1 MKKLKFEPAS
11 LFYLVATY
19 LCSLLLTYLL
29 EEFVMVFAPR
39 MPKISYLKDENSK
52 RELAGNAITI
62 GEWTIFESKKFLTSI

>member
-62 GEWTIFESKKFLTSI
+62 GEWTIYESKKF

>member
-1 MKKLKFEPAS
+1 MQKLKFEPAS

-29 EEFVMVFAPR
+29 EEFVIVFAPR

>member
-1 MKKLKFEPAS
+1 MQKLKFEPAS

>member
-1 MKKLKFEPAS
+1 MQKLKFEPAS
-11 LFYLVATY
+11 LFYLVAMY

-29 EEFVMVFAPR
+29 EEFVMVFTPR

>member
-1 MKKLKFEPAS
+1 MQKLKFEPAS

-29 EEFVMVFAPR
+29 EEFVMVFTPR